1 MNTLFDLA
9 VYTESIDDELSDICL
24 RGKLLIE
31 ESFKEYELNLEESKL
46 KVLTE
51 SGTSEDLSYL
61 YEAASNGL
69 IEKLKKIIKRI
80 KDSIISGVQKM
91 RDGINKF
98 FAKSKAEAALKD
110 AAKAAANNPKVKN
123 SKVTVIDVD
132 KNLKE
137 LDKLEAKVDKKLALF
152 KKGKFK
158 EKDSEELEQIEKD
171 FSKVKM
177 AVASTTIVV
186 TVAVAIALVATWR
199 NKMEKDNL
207 QLPDFDGFDVDMS
220 PTEIAPCST
229 AMAMK
234 GQILKERYNI
244 IKNGIIDG
252 INSIKVFFSG
262 SGDLPDPTLD
272 LSNVRESEESTE
284 SGIDTDAYLESTL
297 SYLDAEEYLESDEQL
312 HDEATAYLESLEAE
326 LFDSNDDETYA
337 EATEYLES
345 LEAELFSEEDDSF
358 VESADDEMDTIKSY
372 FESILASR

>member
-123 SKVTVIDVD
+123 SKVTVIDVE

>member
-1 MNTLFDLA
+1 
-9 VYTESIDDELSDICL
+9 
-24 RGKLLIE
+24 
-31 ESFKEYELNLEESKL
+31 
-46 KVLTE
+46 
-51 SGTSEDLSYL
+51 
-61 YEAASNGL
+61 
-69 IEKLKKIIKRI
+69 
-80 KDSIISGVQKM
+80 M
-91 RDGINKF
+91 RDAVNKF

-123 SKVTVIDVD
+123 SKVSVIDVD

-186 TVAVAIALVATWR
+186 TVAVAIALVARWR
-199 NKMEKDNL
+199 NEMEKDNL

-244 IKNGIIDG
+244 IKNGIIDC
-252 INSIKVFFSG
+252 INSLKVQFTG

-272 LSNVRESEESTE
+272 LSNIRESEESAE

-297 SYLDAEEYLESDEQL
+297 SYIEAEEYLESDEQL
-312 HDEATAYLESLEAE
+312 HNEATAYLESLEAE
-326 LFDSNDDETYA
+326 LFNSNDDETYA
-337 EATEYLES
+337 EATAYLES
-345 LEAELFSEEDDSF
+345 LEAELFNEEDDSF

>member
-186 TVAVAIALVATWR
+186 TVALVARWR

-244 IKNGIIDG
+244 IKNGIIDC
-252 INSIKVFFSG
+252 INSLKVQFTG

-272 LSNVRESEESTE
+272 LSNIRESEESTE

-297 SYLDAEEYLESDEQL
+297 SYLDADEQL

>member
-186 TVAVAIALVATWR
+186 TVAVAIALVARWR

-244 IKNGIIDG
+244 IKNGIIDC
-252 INSIKVFFSG
+252 INSLKVQFTG

-272 LSNVRESEESTE
+272 LSNIRESEESTE

>member
-9 VYTESIDDELSDICL
+9 VYTESINDELSDICL

>member
-272 LSNVRESEESTE
+272 LSNVRESKESTE

>member
-9 VYTESIDDELSDICL
+9 VYTESINDELSDICL

-61 YEAASNGL
+61 YEAAGNGL

-91 RDGINKF
+91 RDAVNKF

-123 SKVTVIDVD
+123 SKVSVIDVD

-186 TVAVAIALVATWR
+186 TVAVAIALVARWR
-199 NKMEKDNL
+199 NEMEKNNI

-244 IKNGIIDG
+244 IKNGIIDC
-252 INSIKVFFSG
+252 INSLKVQFTG

-272 LSNVRESEESTE
+272 LSNIRESEESAE